1 MRKEKRKRTGG
12 VQVEVKG
19 EVEEN
24 QRQPHMYMA

>member
-1 MRKEKRKRTGG
+1 MKKKERKKVRR
-12 VQVEVKG
+12 VEAKG